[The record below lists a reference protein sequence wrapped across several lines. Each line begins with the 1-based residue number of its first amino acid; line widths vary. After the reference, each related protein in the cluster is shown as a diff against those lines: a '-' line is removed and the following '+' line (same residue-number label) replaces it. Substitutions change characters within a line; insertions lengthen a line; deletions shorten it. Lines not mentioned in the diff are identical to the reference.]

1 MTRQV
6 TLKDIALRA
15 GVSTAAISQALND
28 RGSLRP
34 ETRERIK
41 ALAAELGYQPNKHAT
56 ALRSGRTMS
65 VGFVM
70 PSGAEAD
77 PSKRGALHR
86 TRQIGALVRV
96 AAEQGFT
103 VTVIPDD
110 RPDLL
115 RGAQIDVVYFSEAF
129 AEAGPAGDL
138 LREAVGRGIPVVT
151 NDVYVDTPL
160 AVGIRTGY
168 DDAVRS
174 GLDLL
179 QDAGARRIGLLI
191 DDAAAARDDIGESAY
206 RAWSTVRGRD
216 ALVARVDPDRGTL
229 ARSVSELRDG
239 GADAIFSFCEEGPAL
254 YLHLE
259 ETALVIPRD
268 IQLVA
273 LCTTD
278 CALNSRLGVTHVCV
292 HPERAPE
299 AMFGALSVVRD
310 AGRSGPLIV
319 DLPRELVR
327 GSSTR

>member
-28 RGSLRP
+28 RGSLRA

-41 ALAAELGYQPNKHAT
+41 ALAAELGYRPNKYAA

-70 PSGAEAD
+70 PGDAEAD

-103 VTVIPDD
+103 VTVIPED

-115 RGAQIDVVYFSEAF
+115 RGAHIDVVYFSEAF
-129 AEAGPAGDL
+129 AEAGSGAEL
-138 LREAVGRGIPVVT
+138 LREAVARGIPVVT
-151 NDVYVDTPL
+151 NDVYVDTHL
-160 AVGIRTGY
+160 GVTIRTGY
-168 DDAVRS
+168 DDAVRL

-179 QDAGARRIGLLI
+179 ESTGARRIGLLI
-191 DDAAAARDDIGESAY
+191 DDISATRDDIGEAAY

-216 ALVARVDPDRGTL
+216 ALVARVDPDRGSL
-229 ARSVSELRDG
+229 ARRVTELRDA

-259 ETALVIPRD
+259 ETSLVIPRD

-273 LCTTD
+273 LCATD

-292 HPERAPE
+292 HPEQA
-299 AMFGALSVVRD
+299 ATTMFEALSTVRD
-310 AGRSGPLIV
+310 PERSGPLV
-319 DLPRELVR
+319 VELPRELVR
-327 GSSTR
+327 SSSTR